1 MNFFTRPYARYVLI
15 CLLVMA
21 FICAGKMQEDM
32 NRERH
37 EMGLTRL
44 QPLENAPPILA
55 FTTVALGGFR
65 GLISNMLWIRANQL
79 QEDGKYFEMV
89 QLADWITKL
98 QPHFVSVW
106 VNQAWNLSYNISV
119 KFPDHADRWLW
130 VQRGIE
136 LLRDYGLQYNPQE
149 TLIYRELAWHF
160 QHKMGANLDDANM
173 LYKAE
178 WAEIWDPLLEDG
190 VPNYALL
197 LDPQSPEDH
206 SKVKAIRETF
216 KMDPLVMQQVDEEY
230 GPFEWRLPEAHA
242 IYWAYLGL
250 KVSVREKDMIQLR
263 RAIFQSMQLAFMR
276 GRMIEFPIA
285 VPGEPGNFSKAF
297 EYGPNLDI
305 VKTTNRAYEEMKAM
319 EEKYF
324 ENIGTA
330 HKNFLRT
337 SIYFLYTHN
346 RIVEAQKWYDYV
358 RETYPDSITTSLEEY
373 VFARVEE
380 EFGSTSQDRL
390 KAMLMGFLERAF
402 IDLAMGREQKAMGG
416 EMLARKMRQRY
427 YDQISDSQIVRIKL
441 PTTDEMKAELLVRLL
456 DPEEGLNELLA
467 NQLRTRLQLPEDYDP
482 KKAYAELIGVSLEEG
497 MPTELDGPQVP

>member
-1 MNFFTRPYARYVLI
+1 M
-15 CLLVMA
+15 
-21 FICAGKMQEDM
+21 
-32 NRERH
+32 
-37 EMGLTRL
+37 
-44 QPLENAPPILA
+44 
-55 FTTVALGGFR
+55 
-65 GLISNMLWIRANQL
+65 
-79 QEDGKYFEMV
+79 
-89 QLADWITKL
+89 
-98 QPHFVSVW
+98 
-106 VNQAWNLSYNISV
+106 
-119 KFPDHADRWLW
+119 
-130 VQRGIE
+130 
-136 LLRDYGLQYNPQE
+136 
-149 TLIYRELAWHF
+149 
-160 QHKMGANLDDANM
+160 
-173 LYKAE
+173 
-178 WAEIWDPLLEDG
+178 
-190 VPNYALL
+190 PNYDLL

-206 SKVKAIRETF
+206 SKVNAIRETF

-305 VKTTNRAYEEMKAM
+305 VKNTNRAYEEMKAE

-346 RIVEAQKWYDYV
+346 RTVEAQKWYDYV

-456 DPEEGLNELLA
+456 DPDEGLNELLA

-482 KKAYAELIGVSLEEG
+482 KQAYAELMGVSLEEVMSAEPEG
-497 MPTELDGPQVP
+497 PELEGRKCLEKALKRFRIKKACAANGARLFSKCSQV